1 MSKNS
6 SKNPSNCIIVSKG
19 GSLKEIHLAESEMNR
34 TKYAALCKTPPTY
47 EGAFKRHTTWNVK
60 KYGII
65 VELWARAN
73 GRAGQENKY
82 DFPPPVD
89 ETLFFGD
96 CVLVSIAQSHPLTC
110 SVWKKAYA
118 HLFGGFDD
126 LEKLAEQD
134 DAELDELEHVPNKKK
149 TKHGY
154 LKDGFIIDD
163 APRTKR
169 SMTMTMTTNP
179 RPMKLITAGDAL
191 SHNTAVECKNICDKT
206 VAELIRRGHTYKHKI
221 KDTDCLDDH
230 ENDVDEDE
238 DDVDEDEDEDEDDV
252 DEDEDD
258 VDEDDEDNDE
268 DEDEDEH
275 ENEGEDDTDPDT
287 EVDVDTDHVT
297 GVKDEERV
305 HDIKIKPKQHV
316 TAASDFTPTPTAT
329 PVPRTPQTQGRAQ
342 PIAISNKKRAGGR
355 VNNGK
360 KRGATTELVKCDN
373 ACSANV
379 TNAAFTHDKR
389 VNQTNLDS
397 ELEEESY
404 V

>member
-6 SKNPSNCIIVSKG
+6 SKIPSNCIIVSKG
-19 GSLKEIHLAESEMNR
+19 GSLKEIRIAESEMNR

-65 VELWARAN
+65 VELWARSN

-96 CVLVSIAQSHPLTC
+96 CILVSIAQSPLTC

-126 LEKLAEQD
+126 LEKLADQD

-169 SMTMTMTTNP
+169 SSMTMTTNP
-179 RPMKLITAGDAL
+179 ILMKLTTAGDAF
-191 SHNTAVECKNICDKT
+191 SHDSVECNNNCDKT
-206 VAELIRRGHTYKHKI
+206 IADLIRRGHTYKHKI
-221 KDTDCLDDH
+221 KDTECL
-230 ENDVDEDE
+230 NDVDEEDDEDDVEDEDDE
-238 DDVDEDEDEDEDDV
+238 DDVDEEDDEDDV
-252 DEDEDD
+252 DDDKDDDGENDDSEDEDD
-258 VDEDDEDNDE
+258 T
-268 DEDEDEH
+268 
-275 ENEGEDDTDPDT
+275 DTDIDT
-287 EVDVDTDHVT
+287 DTDVNVDVDHVT
-297 GVKDEERV
+297 DVKALGTNTV
-305 HDIKIKPKQHV
+305 FQQSV
-316 TAASDFTPTPTAT
+316 TLAS
-329 PVPRTPQTQGRAQ
+329 QTQARKQ
-342 PIAISNKKRAGGR
+342 PIVTSNKKRTGVR

-360 KRGATTELVKCDN
+360 KRGATTEFVKCDN
-373 ACSANV
+373 IKTSGD
-379 TNAAFTHDKR
+379 DKR
-389 VNQTNLDS
+389 AKQTNLDS

-404 V
+404 I

>member
-6 SKNPSNCIIVSKG
+6 SKIPSNCIIVSKG
-19 GSLKEIHLAESEMNR
+19 GSLKEIRIAESEMNR

-96 CVLVSIAQSHPLTC
+96 CVLVSIAQSPLTC

-126 LEKLAEQD
+126 LEKLADQD
-134 DAELDELEHVPNKKK
+134 DAEIDELEHVPNKKK

-169 SMTMTMTTNP
+169 SMTMITNP
-179 RPMKLITAGDAL
+179 GDAF
-191 SHNTAVECKNICDKT
+191 SHDSVGCKNNCDKT
-206 VAELIRRGHTYKHKI
+206 MADLIRRGHTYKHKI
-221 KDTDCLDDH
+221 KDTDLDDH
-230 ENDVDEDE
+230 ENDGDDDEDDVDE
-238 DDVDEDEDEDEDDV
+238 DDVDEDEG
-252 DEDEDD
+252 D

-268 DEDEDEH
+268 DEDEDAD
-275 ENEGEDDTDPDT
+275 ENEGEDDTDTDPDPDPDPD
-287 EVDVDTDHVT
+287 VDVDDTDHVT
-297 GVKDEERV
+297 GVKDEERD
-305 HDIKIKPKQHV
+305 HDIKIKPKPKHEHDHEHERV
-316 TAASDFTPTPTAT
+316 TAASDLTPTA
-329 PVPRTPQTQGRAQ
+329 VPQTQGVAT
-342 PIAISNKKRAGGR
+342 SNKKRAGVR

-360 KRGATTELVKCDN
+360 KRGATTELVKCD
-373 ACSANV
+373 
-379 TNAAFTHDKR
+379 TNIIKATSTDDKR
-389 VNQTNLDS
+389 TKQTSLDS

-404 V
+404 I